1 MFSIN
6 HRAMGLRLAAVA
18 AVFLGTLAA
27 GPLHAAQGEYPS
39 RPITIVVPFTAG
51 GSSDVTARRVA
62 EMMAKRIDQPIV
74 IQNQPSAGGIVGVN
88 AVKRAA
94 KDGYTLLAGT
104 ISTHAINSGLYKNL
118 SYDPV
123 NDFTP
128 ITRIGS
134 FPNILVVQKSLNV
147 GTLDELVALAKER
160 AQQGKPLTYASGGV
174 GSTSHL
180 GGELL
185 QQAASVE
192 LTHVP
197 YKGAAGALSD
207 LLGGRIDLIFG
218 NSQLVLSHIETGT
231 LVPLAVTT
239 SERSNLLPEVPTVAE
254 IGFPQA
260 EMSVWIGLFAP
271 AGIPPEVADKL
282 SKLTLEALADPEL
295 IEQFRAEGVF
305 IEKDDS
311 PEAFRGEQTRQVELW
326 KSVID
331 KAGIA
336 MDGG

>member
-1 MFSIN
+1 MLTTI
-6 HRAMGLRLAAVA
+6 HQAVGLRLAAA
-18 AVFLGTLAA
+18 AIIGFVGA

-39 RPITIVVPFTAG
+39 RPITIIVPFTAG

-62 EMMAKRIDQPIV
+62 ETMAKRIDQPIV

-88 AVKRAA
+88 AAKRAA

-104 ISTHAINSGLYKNL
+104 ISTHAINGGLYKNL

-123 NDFTP
+123 DDFTP

-134 FPNILVVQKSLNV
+134 FPNILVVQKSLDI
-147 GTLDELVALAKER
+147 GTLDELITLAKQRE
-160 AQQGKPLTYASGGV
+160 AQGNPLTYASGGV

-185 QQAASVE
+185 QQVAGVE

-218 NSQLVLSHIETGT
+218 NSQLVLSHIQSGT

-239 SERSNLLPEVPTVAE
+239 SERSNLFPDVPTVAE
-254 IGFPQA
+254 IGFPEA

-271 AGIPPEVADKL
+271 AGIPSEVTDRL

-295 IEQFRAEGVF
+295 VEQFRAEGVF

-311 PEAFRGEQTRQVELW
+311 SEAFRAEQIRQVELW
-326 KSVID
+326 KRVVD